1 MSTQQPPA
9 GAPPEVEPPTQ
20 EFHAP
25 TQPPT
30 QEHQPHPGNG
40 HAAPPMAP
48 AAYQAPPPP
57 MIPPTMHG
65 PPMTAVP
72 PMPPTQQGH
81 GAGWWVGVIAAAT
94 AVGVLLVLG
103 GFFLGRGTR
112 LSDDSVQ
119 TKINQQRQ
127 ADQISQ
133 QKALDAQATT
143 MRHERSVAVRTASDR
158 ARARG
163 IRQGRSEG
171 HQQGVSEG
179 EAQGFNN
186 GQSSGYAQGQNDGF
200 NNGLDT
206 GSCLA
211 NSNFC

>member
-1 MSTQQPPA
+1 
-9 GAPPEVEPPTQ
+9 
-20 EFHAP
+20 
-25 TQPPT
+25 
-30 QEHQPHPGNG
+30 
-40 HAAPPMAP
+40 MA
-48 AAYQAPPPP
+48 
-57 MIPPTMHG
+57 
-65 PPMTAVP
+65 AVP
-72 PMPPTQQGH
+72 PMPPQQGH

-94 AVGVLLVLG
+94 AVAVLLVLG

-133 QKALDAQATT
+133 QRVLDAQAAT
-143 MRHERSVAVRTASDR
+143 MRKERAAAVKLASDR

-171 HQQGVSEG
+171 HQQGFVEG
-179 EAQGFNN
+179 QDQGFNN

-200 NNGLDT
+200 NSGLDT

>member
-1 MSTQQPPA
+1 MSTPQPPA
-9 GAPPEVEPPTQ
+9 GAPPEMDPSTEQIQLPPNGHREPPTQ
-20 EFHAP
+20 EWHTA
-25 TQPPT
+25 
-30 QEHQPHPGNG
+30 E
-40 HAAPPMAP
+40 PMAP

-57 MIPPTMHG
+57 MLPPAMHG
-65 PPMTAVP
+65 PPMAAVP
-72 PMPPTQQGH
+72 PMPPQQGH

-94 AVGVLLVLG
+94 AVAVLLVLG

-112 LSDDSVQ
+112 LSADSVQ

-133 QKALDAQATT
+133 QRALDAQSAT
-143 MRHERSVAVRTASDR
+143 MRKERAAAVKLASDR

-171 HQQGVSEG
+171 HQQGFTEG
-179 EAQGFNN
+179 QDQGFNN
-186 GQSSGYAQGQNDGF
+186 GQSNGYAQGQNDGF
-200 NNGLDT
+200 NSGLDT

-211 NSNFC
+211 NTSFC